1 MQTQATLPPCSACI
15 PARPVRQASAQAADW
30 HVTGQGQ
37 PLVVLSAKGV
47 REKGREA
54 ALARWAEH
62 FQVWRPLLAP
72 GSPTRDARMPG
83 GCLAGQPARTLAR
96 AALVHSGA
104 ARELRSGLSTGRAM
118 APAIVRGASRGRN
131 TCMHPD
137 LATERAHPDHLAAG
151 SSGLR
156 GSGRSGRCACAGQRT
171 PRVDGHSP
179 FFGHLHHWPDHSAL
193 TAIPSLISPSNG
205 ISRAPAVS
213 RMQA

>member
-1 MQTQATLPPCSACI
+1 MSRDKANPSSFCLPKAF
-15 PARPVRQASAQAADW
+15 
-30 HVTGQGQ
+30 
-37 PLVVLSAKGV
+37 
-47 REKGREA
+47 GRKA
-54 ALARWAEH
+54 GKLPWLAGPSTFKCGDRFSH
-62 FQVWRPLLAP
+62 LAP
-72 GSPTRDARMPG
+72 PRAMHVCRG